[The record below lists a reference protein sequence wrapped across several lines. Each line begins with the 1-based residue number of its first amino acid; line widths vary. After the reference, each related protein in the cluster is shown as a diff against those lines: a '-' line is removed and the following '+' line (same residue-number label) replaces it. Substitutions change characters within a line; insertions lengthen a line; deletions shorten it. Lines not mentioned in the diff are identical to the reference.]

1 MAVTLPDLIEKARKQ
16 LGEFTG
22 LPLGSTISAR
32 KDKRGWRIQV
42 EVVEKKSIPDGQDIL
57 ATYELTVD
65 EDANVLDF
73 ARIGMRKR
81 VDAVT
86 SVGAELE
93 V

>member
-1 MAVTLPDLIEKARKQ
+1 MTVALADLIEKARKQ
-16 LGEFTG
+16 LGEFTN

-32 KDKRGWRIQV
+32 RDKRGWRVQV

-65 EDANVLDF
+65 EGADVLDF
-73 ARIGMRKR
+73 ARVGMRKR

-86 SVGAELE
+86 LVGADLE

>member
-1 MAVTLPDLIEKARKQ
+1 MTVALPELIEKARKQ

-32 KDKRGWRIQV
+32 KDKRGWCVQV

-65 EDANVLDF
+65 EGADVLDF
-73 ARIGMRKR
+73 ARVGMRKR

-86 SVGAELE
+86 LVGADLE

>member
-1 MAVTLPDLIEKARKQ
+1 MTAALSDLIEKTRKQ

-22 LPLGSTISAR
+22 LSLGSTVSAR
-32 KDKRGWRIQV
+32 QDERGWRVQV
-42 EVVEKKSIPDGQDIL
+42 EAVEKKSIPDGQDIL

-73 ARIGMRKR
+73 TRIGMRKR
-81 VDAVT
+81 VDTVT
-86 SVGAELE
+86 PDGAELE